1 MTPLSY
7 DPPPVAPRKPDSERG
22 SVTAEAA
29 LVLPLMAA
37 FAISLIW
44 LISIGIAHVQAVDA
58 ARDAARELARGGDV
72 AAATAHALE
81 TAPAGSRVE
90 VGHEHGLAQVEVS
103 FAATPPGWL
112 LVPLPS
118 IDVTA
123 TSVVA
128 VEDGGLGR

>member
-1 MTPLSY
+1 MTSLSC
-7 DPPPVAPRKPDSERG
+7 DPPPSAPRQPDSERG

-29 LVLPLMAA
+29 LVLPLMAV

-58 ARDAARELARGGDV
+58 ARDAARELARGGDA
-72 AAATAHALE
+72 AAATARALE

-90 VGHEHGLAQVEVS
+90 VGQEDGLAQVEVT
-103 FAATPPGWL
+103 FAARPPGWL

-118 IDVTA
+118 VDVTA
-123 TSVVA
+123 TSAVA
-128 VEDGGLGR
+128 VEDQGLGR